1 VAQTRA
7 AHIDPMSQPD
17 ELLRTAEEVL
27 AILGRHQ
34 LDAVVIGAVCARY
47 LLGGIDE
54 LIAESRAV

>member
-1 VAQTRA
+1 
-7 AHIDPMSQPD
+7 MSQPD